1 VSQQSGGEEVSHDG
15 RVYVREVRQD
25 VPKGGALLREA
36 DEEGSV
42 SAGTAAPQRNER
54 QAHCDNLRR
63 KVVRKSEAEE
73 TSQSARYG
81 PMS

>member
-1 VSQQSGGEEVSHDG
+1 MSQRLDGEEVSHDG
-15 RVYVREVRQD
+15 RVHMREVRQD

-36 DEEGSV
+36 DEEGPV
-42 SAGTAAPQRNER
+42 SAGTAAPPRNDR
-54 QAHCDNLRR
+54 HVDCDNLRR

>member
-1 VSQQSGGEEVSHDG
+1 MSHDG
-15 RVYVREVRQD
+15 RVHIREVRQD

-42 SAGTAAPQRNER
+42 SAGTAAPPRNER
-54 QAHCDNLRR
+54 QVRCDNLRR
-63 KVVRKSEAEE
+63 QVVRKGEAEE
-73 TSQSARYG
+73 TSESARYG